1 MAIELYQLVWDFA
14 SGIEKADALR
24 PACVSAS
31 GRAYSP
37 GIGPHTESRTI
48 ELVLEQLAWHDHS
61 VPRTSVPYPCASRQ
75 KCDLVLEGEWAVEVK
90 MLRFLGD
97 NGKPN
102 DNILMHI
109 LSPYPA
115 HRSAL
120 TDCMKLRSS
129 GFAERLAILIYSYD
143 YAGWPM
149 DPAVEAFEASRHAV
163 GRAWYEN
170 GGRVR
175 PPRASGTPGGPSV
188 WLGSPSPVD
197 DPRNRTHSQPR
208 VTRPAEHG
216 ADGTQASG
224 GATGL
229 LLSGA

>member
-1 MAIELYQLVWDFA
+1 MAIELYQLVRDFA

-120 TDCMKLRSS
+120 ADCMKLRSS
-129 GFAERLAILIYSYD
+129 GFAERLAILIYGYD
-143 YAGWPM
+143 YAAWPM
-149 DPAVEAFEASRHAV
+149 DPAVEAFEALAMRSVELGTRTVAAFSHLV
-163 GRAWYEN
+163 HPVHQE
-170 GGRVR
+170 GRVFGWEVLR
-175 PPRASGTPGGPSV
+175 P
-188 WLGSPSPVD
+188 
-197 DPRNRTHSQPR
+197 
-208 VTRPAEHG
+208 
-216 ADGTQASG
+216 
-224 GATGL
+224 
-229 LLSGA
+229 